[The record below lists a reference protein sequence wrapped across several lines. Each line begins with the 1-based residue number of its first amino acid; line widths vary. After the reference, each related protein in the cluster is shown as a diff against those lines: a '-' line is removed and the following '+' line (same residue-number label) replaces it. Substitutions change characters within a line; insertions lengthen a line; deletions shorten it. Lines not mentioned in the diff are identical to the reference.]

1 MTRIEDS
8 FLNVPI
14 DQDRAIKVVC
24 IGAGFSGILC
34 GIRLPQ
40 KIANLDLTIYEK
52 NDDFGGTW
60 LENNYQYTFA
70 GNPNWSKFYSSGGE
84 ILSYLK
90 GTAWR
95 YDVQKY
101 VHFQHFFKGATWNED
116 TSKWAIK
123 IQNMKTGETFEDM
136 ADILIRGTGL
146 LNKWKWPQIEG
157 LHTFK
162 GDLMH
167 TANFDPAFDWSEKRV
182 ALIGAGS
189 TGIQILPHIQ
199 PRAKKIFHYVRG
211 KTWISPVGYGA
222 EMGGGGN
229 FEYSNE
235 QRQQFAKS
243 AASYQSYRHKLEE
256 VMNKGQLV
264 SIRGSDIQKQ
274 FWVEADAFM
283 KKKLEKKP
291 EIYKALLPSF
301 PPGCRRLTPGPGYLD
316 ALLEDN
322 VRFIGGGVTRV
333 DEKGILDQLGNYH
346 EVDAIICAT
355 GFDYT
360 FSTQHCPIVGRN
372 GITLDDMYKPG
383 PQAYMGIAV
392 PYIPN
397 HFMFLGPA
405 SAPASG
411 SFIPT
416 LELVMSYI
424 IKCIQKLQR
433 ESYSCMEPTME
444 ALEDFNSQADKYF
457 SRTVFSYKCSS
468 FFKGDKDEGR
478 VTTIWPGSATH
489 YMRAAENPRWED
501 FRWKLLPEAGGNR
514 MGWLGNG
521 LTVAQQEGLQ
531 TSSFLDDV
539 DIPPTINHYPSH
551 TNGYGSSDPPL
562 ARTPTVESIIPSAI
576 SSLPA

>member
-1 MTRIEDS
+1 MTLIEDS

-14 DQDRAIKVVC
+14 DQDRPIKVIC

-40 KIANLDLTIYEK
+40 KVSNLDLTIYEK
-52 NDDFGGTW
+52 NEDFGGTW

-70 GNPNWSKFYSSGGE
+70 GNPNWSKFYSSGAE
-84 ILSYLK
+84 ILAYLQ

-101 VHFQHFFKGATWNED
+101 ARFQHLFKGATWND
-116 TSKWAIK
+116 STHKWTVK
-123 IQNMKTGETFEDM
+123 IHNLKSGQTFEDS
-136 ADILIRGTGL
+136 ADVLIRGTGL
-146 LNKWKWPQIEG
+146 LNKWKWPSIEG

-162 GDLMH
+162 GNLMH
-167 TANFDPAFDWSEKRV
+167 TANFDPSFDWGGTNV

-199 PRAKKIFHYVRG
+199 PRAKKVFHYMRG

-235 QRQQFAKS
+235 QRQEFAQS
-243 AASYQSYRHKLEE
+243 PASYLSYRHKLEE
-256 VMNKGQLV
+256 VMNKSQLV
-264 SIRGSDIQKQ
+264 SFRGTDIQKR
-274 FWVEADAFM
+274 FWVEAERFM
-283 KKKLEKKP
+283 KEKLQKKP
-291 EIYKALLPSF
+291 EIYESLLPSF
-301 PPGCRRLTPGPGYLD
+301 PPGCRRLTPGPGYLE
-316 ALLEDN
+316 ALLQDN
-322 VRFIGGGVTRV
+322 VQFIGSGVAKV

-360 FSTQHCPIVGRN
+360 FNNEETPIVGRN
-372 GITLDDMYKPG
+372 GVSLDAMYNPH
-383 PQAYMGIAV
+383 PQAYMGVAV
-392 PYIPN
+392 PNMPN
-397 HFMFLGPA
+397 HFMFLGPS

-416 LELVMSYI
+416 LELVMDYI
-424 IKCIQKLQR
+424 IKCIKKLQG
-433 ESYSCMEPTME
+433 ESYSYMEPTME
-444 ALEDFNSQADKYF
+444 ALEAFNAQADKYF
-457 SRTVFSYKCSS
+457 SRTVYTYKCSS

-478 VTTIWPGSATH
+478 VTTVWPGSATH
-489 YMRAAENPRWED
+489 YMKAVNNPRWED
-501 FRWKLLPEAGGNR
+501 FRYGLVPEAGGNP
-514 MGWLGNG
+514 MAWLGNG
-521 LTVAQQEGLQ
+521 MTMAQQNGEK
-531 TSSFLDDV
+531 TSSFLDEVDV
-539 DIPPTINHYPSH
+539 PPAIHQYPSFA
-551 TNGYGSSDPPL
+551 TNLAKDESSKVH
-562 ARTPTVESIIPSAI
+562 AEGTNSVIESAI